1 MDQLTD
7 ALAEQLPRNTQ
18 IHAARLAQDGFS
30 HAFRLTLEAPVAERQ
45 TRIADAAKKL
55 LDWVSE
61 AADPARSALRLGALL
76 SGLDQWGLAY
86 SHVFGTTAMAGLS
99 ELVSNLRAAA
109 PDGAVDSGEAIVRIN
124 GEEGCALSFKAE
136 LHKAIHL
143 ALWHSMI
150 ADADPESA
158 ARLLTQLGGMML
170 ALLKSMPNL
179 GWIVVANTL
188 ADIQI
193 RCLAHGLASTGLAQE
208 MTQQLIDALNR
219 ELPAGQREKII
230 TSATQTVLAWQQS
243 TQNTTAH

>member
-7 ALAEQLPRNTQ
+7 AVAEQLPRDAQ

-30 HAFRLTLEAPVAERQ
+30 HAFRLTLEVPAAERQ

-55 LDWVSE
+55 LEWVGE
-61 AADPARSALRLGALL
+61 TTDPARSSLRLGALL

-86 SHVFGTTAMAGLS
+86 SQVFGTTAMTGLS
-99 ELVSNLRAAA
+99 ELVSRLRAVAQ
-109 PDGAVDSGEAIVRIN
+109 DGAIASGAAIERIN
-124 GEEGCALSFKAE
+124 GEEGCAISFKAE
-136 LHKAIHL
+136 LRKAIHL

-150 ADADPESA
+150 ADEDPESA

-170 ALLKSMPNL
+170 ALLKTMPNL
-179 GWIVVANTL
+179 GWIVIANTL

-208 MTQQLIDALNR
+208 MTQQLFGALNR
-219 ELPAGQREKII
+219 ELPADQREKIMS
-230 TSATQTVLAWQQS
+230 SATQTVLAWQQS
-243 TQNTTAH
+243 TKNTTAH